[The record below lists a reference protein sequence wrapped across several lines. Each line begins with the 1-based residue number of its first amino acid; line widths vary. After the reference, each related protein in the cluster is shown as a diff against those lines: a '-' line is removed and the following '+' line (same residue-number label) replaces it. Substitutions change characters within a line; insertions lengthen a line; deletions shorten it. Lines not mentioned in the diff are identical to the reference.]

1 MLGKK
6 VRVTV
11 DRPLG
16 TYHPKHKDLYYPI
29 NYGYVE
35 GIIAPDGEEQDAY
48 ILGVDKPVSEFEGV
62 VIAVIH
68 RNNDVEEKWVV
79 APEGSIFTKE
89 EIERAVHFQEQYFD
103 YEIIMCEVK
112 IYKCAPDD
120 QLKFAVIV
128 ARTNGKWVFCK
139 HRGRE
144 TYESPGGR
152 REAGESIMETARREL
167 YEETGAIK
175 YDIKPVCYYSV
186 TIPGVFDGEETF
198 GLLCY
203 ANITEFEKELHCEIE
218 KIIITDELP
227 DNLTYPLMQPV
238 LLAEIMKRKDY
249 DGTGN

>member
-6 VRVTV
+6 VKVTV

-29 NYGYVE
+29 NYGYIE
-35 GIIAPDGEEQDAY
+35 GIIAPDGEDQDAY

-62 VIAVIH
+62 VIAIIH
-68 RNNDVEEKWVV
+68 RNNDIEEKWVV
-79 APEGSIFTKE
+79 APEGRIFTKQE
-89 EIERAVHFQEQYFD
+89 VETAVHFQEQYFD
-103 YEIIMCEVK
+103 SEIIMCEVK
-112 IYKCAPDD
+112 IYESAPDD

-139 HRGRE
+139 HRERE

-186 TIPGVFDGEETF
+186 TIPGVFDGKETF

-203 ANITEFEKELHCEIE
+203 ADITEFEKELHSEIE
-218 KIIITDELP
+218 RIIITDKLP
-227 DNLTYPLMQPV
+227 ENWTYPLTQRF
-238 LLAEIMKRKDY
+238 LLNELEKR
-249 DGTGN
+249 NFR